1 VHAVW
6 ADIRQRGLR
15 RLRLRRVVRIAGFSA
30 YFVELAPASQADL
43 ISRTELN
50 L

>member
-1 VHAVW
+1 MQSGPISGSAGCAGCASAVPS
-6 ADIRQRGLR
+6 
-15 RLRLRRVVRIAGFSA
+15 RIAGFSA